1 MAEFN
6 DNLPRLLDIKT
17 DFVFKLVF
25 GDEKNKSVLKE
36 ELLPSAKEVKAFY
49 ERHGI
54 PESKASFISS
64 NYEKKVQM
72 LKEFQKGK
80 TISLYKEKKAFR
92 EVRYKKPEEDDM

>member
-1 MAEFN
+1 MTYE
-6 DNLPRLLDIKT
+6 RYELLERQIT
-17 DFVFKLVF
+17 SFHRSEEAMLRHV
-25 GDEKNKSVLKE
+25 KNKSVLKE

>member
-1 MAEFN
+1 MSRSSAITVSRFSPQASTLSLEVT
-6 DNLPRLLDIKT
+6 I
-17 DFVFKLVF
+17 
-25 GDEKNKSVLKE
+25 SS
-36 ELLPSAKEVKAFY
+36 SAKAVKAFY
-49 ERHGI
+49 ESHGI
-54 PESKASFISS
+54 PESKAGFISS